1 MTGEPVELMG
11 GNGRAVLWGVE
22 TGDLNVNLVSWP
34 EGDVRL
40 CASTSRPARHLD
52 TLSIGHGTWHR
63 SRSGWSGW
71 QSVHDTAR
79 SHEYAG

>member
-34 EGDVRL
+34 EGDDVSAHRRRAPL
-40 CASTSRPARHLD
+40 GISTR
-52 TLSIGHGTWHR
+52 
-63 SRSGWSGW
+63 
-71 QSVHDTAR
+71 
-79 SHEYAG
+79 